1 MDVATWLRS
10 RKRQQYGPVHQGSAI
25 DTAVLPELT
34 TQGLKDS
41 GVSPVELRRKLLAA
55 VAALPSDIGPGVYH
69 HAMVNTVV
77 PFESFAAKYLGDCA
91 CLSGDEFE
99 LGGKRVPL
107 HKETPIQQ
115 PTRFELVVDMKIAG
129 IVALTIS
136 PSSSLV
142 AMR

>member
-1 MDVATWLRS
+1 MATVT
-10 RKRQQYGPVHQGSAI
+10 GPQVPFPS
-25 DTAVLPELT
+25 
-34 TQGLKDS
+34 S
-41 GVSPVELRRKLLAA
+41 A
-55 VAALPSDIGPGVYH
+55 VAALPSDIGPGAYH